1 MKLKFLHILI
11 LSALIYSCDDSTTG
25 IGDSTI
31 ANGDPIPAGT
41 ALYQASTRSILSDS
55 VYARTSTAY
64 LGKYTDSHY
73 GEFSADFIAQFN
85 CVDNFEF
92 PKTFQEIKEVQ
103 LRMYYGN
110 FFGDP
115 SNAMRLQVDTLS
127 QIIPEKALNTFY
139 TNVDPSLYYDPQAKP
154 LARKAFA
161 AKGSSVHILGQR
173 SDRASNTTDYFERN
187 MSVAQR
193 ENEVIVM
200 EEGYETR
207 YTHFDASSPEAFIG
221 YALQWKA
228 HYESSLLFAAEVVD
242 KLMVNPLV
250 PRKIAIDQDIFQVLV
265 EANMPAVLLE
275 LAFIS
280 NAAEYRYLASKDGQE
295 AIAERLFQAFKS
307 YKTQYDRSLNIEA
320 SEQPAAPALVE
331 QAPAA
336 SESQLSEYYT
346 VQIMSVA
353 KVLKP
358 GDPSLKGVK
367 AEAYKPEGTGTYKYI
382 VGKFSTREEAQK
394 ELAKVKEKF
403 PGAFIIYIK

>member
-1 MKLKFLHILI
+1 MAATSKFHYIFLLAVLTLFLCPFVSDAQNQKKGLGLTTVVIDPGHGGKDPGALGQSSSSNEKHIVLAVSKLFGEKIKK
-11 LSALIYSCDDSTTG
+11 AYPEV
-25 IGDSTI
+25 
-31 ANGDPIPAGT
+31 NVV
-41 ALYQASTRSILSDS
+41 YTRSTDIFIGLHDRAM
-55 VYARTSTAY
+55 VARNNNADLFISIHCN
-64 LGKYTDSHY
+64 S
-73 GEFSADFIAQFN
+73 SAN
-85 CVDNFEF
+85 
-92 PKTFQEIKEVQ
+92 K
-103 LRMYYGN
+103 
-110 FFGDP
+110 
-115 SNAMRLQVDTLS
+115 S
-127 QIIPEKALNTFY
+127 
-139 TNVDPSLYYDPQAKP
+139 
-154 LARKAFA
+154 

-173 SDRASNTTDYFERN
+173 SERASNTTDYFERN

-207 YTHFDASSPEAFIG
+207 YTHFDASTPEAYIG

-280 NAAEYRYLASKDGQE
+280 NATEYKYLASKEGQE

-307 YKTQYDRSLNIEA
+307 YKTQYDRSLNIEVTETPPTTTVDA
-320 SEQPAAPALVE
+320 VPAQTATPAVTTAETKLT
-331 QAPAA
+331 
-336 SESQLSEYYT
+336 EYYT
-346 VQIMSVA
+346 VQIMSAA
-353 KVLKP
+353 KLLKS
-358 GDPSLKGVK
+358 GDPSFKGIK
-367 AEAYKPEGTGTYKYI
+367 AEAYKPEGSSTYKYI

-403 PGAFIIYIK
+403 SGAFIIYIK